1 MAAAALSEL
10 VRFLP
15 QLAGVIAR
23 LLKDPRV
30 PRRAKVALGLVAVYL
45 ASPVD
50 LIPDFVPGLGY
61 LDDAL
66 LVAIVLDG
74 LLNHVDRELVLAHWA
89 SAPRPAGR
97 CARPRG
103 ARSASTWRC
112 TGTAGRSR
120 RRASRSRRPG
130 STGGWRIA

>member
-1 MAAAALSEL
+1 VTPARLTALSEL

-15 QLAGVIAR
+15 QLAGLIAR

-74 LLNHVDRELVLAHWA
+74 LLNHVERELVLAHWPGDPA
-89 SAPRPAGR
+89 SLERAGR
-97 CARPRG
+97 VATRMAAWIPQRWKERVFG
-103 ARSASTWRC
+103 
-112 TGTAGRSR
+112 G
-120 RRASRSRRPG
+120 RRP
-130 STGGWRIA
+130 